1 MTHTKNQIFKRVAVI
16 TMARN
21 DEFFLSRWIEYY
33 GAQFGDENLYI
44 YLDGTDQK
52 APKNAGNANI
62 TKLPHRDMSRSAGDK
77 YRINLISDLA
87 EKLLKT
93 YDIVIG
99 CDCDE
104 FLVIDP
110 NTNMTLHEYLSQKKF
125 NTTLSGL
132 GLDVGQNMNT
142 EKQLD
147 TTKSFL
153 SQRNFAFISTRYT
166 KPVVINRPVRW
177 GSGFHRIK
185 NHNFHIDKNL
195 YLLHFGA
202 IDMQMLI
209 DKATSRGPD
218 WVNHLKRRGNGTIN
232 DITNRPARGEIWIKI
247 ARKIQTYIRAP
258 YAINKPNMLGLKLV
272 VKIPQRLKK
281 SGV

>member
-52 APKNAGNANI
+52 VPKNAGNANI

-185 NHNFHIDKNL
+185 NNNFHIDKNL

-202 IDMQMLI
+202 VDMQMLI

>member
-202 IDMQMLI
+202 VDMQMLI

>member
-1 MTHTKNQIFKRVAVI
+1 MTQKKLKRIAAI

-33 GAQFGDENLYI
+33 GQELGYENLYI
-44 YLDGTDQK
+44 YLDGLDQTI
-52 APKNAGNANI
+52 PENAGASHV
-62 TKLPHRDMSRSAGDK
+62 TKLPHTDMSRAAGDK
-77 YRINLISDLA
+77 YRIGLMSDLA
-87 EKLLKT
+87 KKLFQE

-104 FLVIDP
+104 FLIIDP
-110 NTNMTLHEYLSQKKF
+110 DLGISLREYLSNKKI

-132 GLDVGQNMNT
+132 GLDVGQHMKH
-142 EKQLD
+142 EKPLD

-153 SQRNFAFISTRYT
+153 SQREYAFISTRYT
-166 KPVVINRPVRW
+166 KPVVLNEPVTW
-177 GSGFHRIK
+177 GSGFHRVK

-202 IDMQMLI
+202 VDMDMLI
-209 DKATSRGPD
+209 AKAAKRGED

-232 DITNRPARGEIWIKI
+232 DVTNRPARGERWIKI
-247 ARKIQTYIRAP
+247 ARNIQRFIRAP
-258 YAINKPNMLGLKLV
+258 YAINKPNMLGLKVV
-272 VKIPQRLKK
+272 VKIPERFKK
-281 SGV
+281 SKI